1 MRAAPTCLVLLVL
14 ALPWA
19 AQAGAVLPDAGGAGV
34 SVPVHGRGRHHGV
47 EVWVPVSPEPVYEER
62 RGCEPLAEP
71 APATEARRGR
81 HWHAGPPCASRA
93 RYRVVE

>member
-1 MRAAPTCLVLLVL
+1 MRAAPTCLALLVL

-19 AQAGAVLPDAGGAGV
+19 AQAGAVLPDAGGAGA
-34 SVPVHGRGRHHGV
+34 SVHGRGRHHGV
-47 EVWVPVSPEPVYEER
+47 EVWVPVSLEPVYEER
-62 RGCEPLAEP
+62 RGCEALAEP
-71 APATEARRGR
+71 APEGPEARRGR